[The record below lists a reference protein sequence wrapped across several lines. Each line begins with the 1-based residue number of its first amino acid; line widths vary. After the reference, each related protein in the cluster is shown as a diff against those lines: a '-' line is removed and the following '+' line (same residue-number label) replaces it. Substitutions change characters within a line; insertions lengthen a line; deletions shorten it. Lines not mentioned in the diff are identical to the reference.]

1 MTYYENIYKYG
12 KILFYILYFLAFFGL
27 WDKAPIYFKDVDYFF
42 KIFIAIMLIILF
54 NPLTNKTTFTK
65 LHKKIVFSAG
75 VFLLTSTSLN
85 VFKSNSKLVY
95 KHIKSLFNDAF

>member
-1 MTYYENIYKYG
+1 MKYYEHIYKYG
-12 KILFYILYFLAFFGL
+12 KIISYILYFLAFFGL

-42 KIFIAIMLIILF
+42 ILF

-85 VFKSNSKLVY
+85 VFKSNSKLAY
-95 KHIKSLFNDAF
+95 EHIKSLFNDAF